1 MGRVRYITLGYVL
14 TNAADVVS
22 VLTDEA
28 DACIMCITLGY
39 SLTDGAGG
47 VFLGWVVRSLHD
59 TIQSLLS
66 VCLAR
71 FAHASVRVFVVFGRF
86 VGFNLVRHCNWND
99 GSN

>member
-14 TNAADVVS
+14 TNA
-22 VLTDEA
+22 A

-47 VFLGWVVRSLHD
+47 VFLGRVVRSLHD

-66 VCLAR
+66 VCLTR
-71 FAHASVRVFVVFGRF
+71 LAHASVRVCVVFGRF
-86 VGFNLVRHCNWND
+86 VGFNLV
-99 GSN
+99 

>member
-39 SLTDGAGG
+39 SLTDGADG
-47 VFLGWVVRSLHD
+47 VLGWVVRSLHD

-66 VCLAR
+66 VCLTR
-71 FAHASVRVFVVFGRF
+71 LAHASVRVCFVFGRF
-86 VGFNLVRHCNWND
+86 VVLNLVRHCN
-99 GSN
+99 